1 MSRQLIENKILES
14 IPSKKMVRLHLS
26 PRFGKTK
33 LIISLI
39 KRDNPEKILW
49 VTPSKDLAKVDI
61 PEEFKKWDAVGYIE
75 KLKVITWASLKKE
88 TGQYDL
94 IILDE
99 EQYATDKNCNNFF
112 NYSLKGKIV
121 SMTGTPSTRT
131 DKEEIYWKLG
141 LKIAY
146 TLTIDHAVSMNIV
159 SDYEITIY
167 LVDMSTESNIKAGSN
182 NNEFMTSESSYYD
195 YLDKKAVESYGTES
209 RTGKIPWAI
218 TRRVEA
224 IKKSPTKKELAH
236 RLLDQICKGRTLIFA
251 PFIDYAEELCLY
263 SYHSKSENK
272 IALEKFQNFEIDKLS
287 LVNTGGVGFTF
298 LGIEY
303 LLIVQIDSN
312 KTGISSQKIA
322 RSLLKQDNKDKVKIL
337 VLCLKDTKDEQWV
350 LQGLKDFDKSKIK
363 KVHATLK

>member
-1 MSRQLIENKILES
+1 
-14 IPSKKMVRLHLS
+14 
-26 PRFGKTK
+26 
-33 LIISLI
+33 
-39 KRDNPEKILW
+39 
-49 VTPSKDLAKVDI
+49 
-61 PEEFKKWDAVGYIE
+61 
-75 KLKVITWASLKKE
+75 
-88 TGQYDL
+88 
-94 IILDE
+94 
-99 EQYATDKNCNNFF
+99 
-112 NYSLKGKIV
+112 
-121 SMTGTPSTRT
+121 
-131 DKEEIYWKLG
+131 
-141 LKIAY
+141 
-146 TLTIDHAVSMNIV
+146 
-159 SDYEITIY
+159 
-167 LVDMSTESNIKAGSN
+167 
-182 NNEFMTSESSYYD
+182 MTSEASYYE

-303 LLIVQIDSN
+303 LLIVQMDSN

-363 KVHATLK
+363 TVHATLK